1 MELSPGGSQMALV
14 LGLAPVLVDALA
26 VLGVGL
32 QLQPGASFAAGTP
45 GTAAAEVVAVLAAAV
60 VAGQLLVERLVAE
73 EAPESQRG
81 PSFGTLARGSRGL
94 GIFCNSGTGLTHD
107 SSNTRTRSSS
117 RR

>member
-1 MELSPGGSQMALV
+1 MALV
-14 LGLAPVLVDALA
+14 LGLGPAFVAAAA

-32 QLQPGASFAAGTP
+32 QLQPAASFAVGAAGS
-45 GTAAAEVVAVLAAAV
+45 AAAKVAAVFAAAV
-60 VAGQLLVERLVAE
+60 VAGQLLVERPVAE

-94 GIFCNSGTGLTHD
+94 GIFCNSGTGLSHDGSSTH
-107 SSNTRTRSSS
+107 TRSSS

>member
-1 MELSPGGSQMALV
+1 MALV
-14 LGLAPVLVDALA
+14 LGLGPAFVAAAA

-32 QLQPGASFAAGTP
+32 QLQPAASFAVGAAGS
-45 GTAAAEVVAVLAAAV
+45 AAAEVAAVFAAAVVAVFAAAV
-60 VAGQLLVERLVAE
+60 VAGQLLVERPVAE

-94 GIFCNSGTGLTHD
+94 GIFCNSGTGLFHD
-107 SSNTRTRSSS
+107 SSSTHTRSSS